1 MRYNGSVSKPGIDET
16 DLDAVTD
23 AMLTASRLLVAISA
37 RSIAAAGEPM
47 TLPQFRLLVVLANSG
62 PTKLATLAE
71 QLGVNPSTAT
81 RMVDRLIAAKMVTR
95 EANPLSRREIVLEV
109 SEDGRAVVERVT
121 ARRREEIAEIVGRMP
136 AEERAGLVEALWSF
150 TRAGG
155 EPPAEGKRFEA

>member
-1 MRYNGSVSKPGIDET
+1 MSKPGIDET

-47 TLPQFRLLVVLANSG
+47 TLPQFRLLVVLANAG

-136 AEERAGLVEALWSF
+136 AEERAGLVDALWSF

-155 EPPAEGKRFEA
+155 EPPAEGTRYEV